1 MPTKNGETT
10 RRYNESLDS
19 IEDGNNKTED
29 DDEHDDNAILNIDSE
44 ERKKLKRRV
53 KNAQKVCAVA
63 GSFGIVFY
71 VMSDFYILL
80 NWFVLLSLLTYCGAF

>member
-1 MPTKNGETT
+1 MPTKNGE
-10 RRYNESLDS
+10 RYNESLDS

-53 KNAQKVCAVA
+53 KNAQ
-63 GSFGIVFY
+63 
-71 VMSDFYILL
+71 
-80 NWFVLLSLLTYCGAF
+80 